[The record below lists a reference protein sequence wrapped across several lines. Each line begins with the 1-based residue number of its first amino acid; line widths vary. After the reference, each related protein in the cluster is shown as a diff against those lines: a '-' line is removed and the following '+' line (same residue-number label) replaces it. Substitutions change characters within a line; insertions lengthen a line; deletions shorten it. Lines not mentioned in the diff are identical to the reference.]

1 MKVSTP
7 IHIKAGELRLGDIYV
22 TRGGGITV
30 KREVIGRR
38 ETVAADAEGDPQAAV
53 ELTCSDGTS
62 PMLLLEQMVK
72 AERELRPLGQSRT
85 TIAASSPPH
94 TEGLH
99 DELAREFCP
108 ECETAR

>member
-1 MKVSTP
+1 MMLTP
-7 IHIKAGELRLGDIYV
+7 IHIKAGELRLGDVYV

-38 ETVAADAEGDPQAAV
+38 ETFAGDATGDPQAAV

-62 PMLLLEQMVK
+62 PLLLAEQVVK
-72 AERELRPLGQSRT
+72 AERELRPLGRVT
-85 TIAASSPPH
+85 DDDRREFAAAH
-94 TEGLH
+94 AEGLH

-108 ECETAR
+108 ECEAER